1 MSFGFKKRPTTAPP
15 IVGNTNA
22 ARRLANSDIDNNGN
36 DESESLTGNQVP
48 TGRTTPRL
56 VPPRKEANATRV
68 SRFGFRQPNTHRLNK
83 VADLNTNRPASMDCS
98 NNNNNNINN
107 NKDNKIRFKSNYDTI
122 NVDANKNKTNTRY
135 ANTQTQIGKYT
146 LQATSLPKP
155 ELPVLETKM
164 AKTLANNNKKI
175 ATKLS
180 PVNDEASSKDGST
193 TAEDSGV
200 ESHSSQ
206 VESNALREIEIL
218 DSSPNWHRNRP
229 KHRNLSVVVSGNT
242 FDLTDLDESAETHVQ
257 LPQLPSAFTPPT
269 VTTTGLVR
277 ERALQYQRQ
286 IDNKLRVRKISI
298 TSSEGCSD
306 YGEEEKTYR
315 DKFKT
320 EKNYTTKTFL
330 KSRTQ
335 ELKGDSSPP
344 SSDDQE
350 WSVNGGEAMADAFSF
365 SFSSSDESRCR
376 EKENAINAI
385 AKNPASTLHNLM
397 TTSINN
403 SLPLDKIEVKN
414 VLLTIEDPKFAAVA
428 AAAASTCGNLLE
440 DEPSPVD
447 SLICSYSENED
458 FLNNACK
465 NNNNKNNN
473 SSSNS
478 KDINE
483 KSPSTPGTPTNASNS
498 LSLSD
503 GKDYFD
509 DEIADQPGLIFD
521 DTPNACNSEAA
532 STKQHSETTSTLV
545 ESTPKQRRR
554 TISIE
559 HSPLPLRN
567 KKMLRS
573 RTGSI
578 DTLSPCESI
587 ASDDLMLDFDLSQG
601 SGLDDIDRY
610 VRLN

>member
-1 MSFGFKKRPTTAPP
+1 MSFGFKKRPATAPV
-15 IVGNTNA
+15 IGNTNA

-36 DESESLTGNQVP
+36 DEGESLTANVVP
-48 TGRTTPRL
+48 SGRTTPRL
-56 VPPRKEANATRV
+56 VPPKKEANATRV
-68 SRFGFRQPNTHRLNK
+68 SRFGFRQPNAHRLNK
-83 VADLNTNRPASMDCS
+83 VADLNTNKPTAIDCS
-98 NNNNNNINN
+98 NN
-107 NKDNKIRFKSNYDTI
+107 NKDNKICLTSNTN
-122 NVDANKNKTNTRY
+122 NVDANKNK
-135 ANTQTQIGKYT
+135 ANARFQNNQTQIGKYT
-146 LQATSLPKP
+146 LQVTNLPKP
-155 ELPVLETKM
+155 ELPVLETKT
-164 AKTLANNNKKI
+164 AKTLANNNRKI
-175 ATKLS
+175 STKLS
-180 PVNDEASSKDGST
+180 PINDEASSKDGS

-200 ESHSSQ
+200 ESHSSR

-229 KHRNLSVVVSGNT
+229 KPRNLSVVVSGNT
-242 FDLTDLDESAETHVQ
+242 FDLTDLDETTEANVQ
-257 LPQLPSAFTPPT
+257 LPHLPSAFTPSM
-269 VTTTGLVR
+269 TGFVR
-277 ERALQYQRQ
+277 ERTLQYQRQ
-286 IDNKLRVRKISI
+286 IDNKIRIRKISV

-315 DKFKT
+315 DKFRT

-335 ELKGDSSPP
+335 ELKDDSSPP

-365 SFSSSDESRCR
+365 SFSSSDESRC
-376 EKENAINAI
+376 KDNSKNAV

-397 TTSINN
+397 QTSISN
-403 SLPLDKIEVKN
+403 SLTLDKTEVKN

-428 AAAASTCGNLLE
+428 AASTCANLLE

-447 SLICSYSENED
+447 SLICSFSENEE
-458 FLNNACK
+458 FIKNACK
-465 NNNNKNNN
+465 NNNN

-483 KSPSTPGTPTNASNS
+483 KTPSTPGTPTNASNS

-521 DTPNACNSEAA
+521 DTPNACNSDTA
-532 STKQHSETTSTLV
+532 SIKQHSEATSTLV

-587 ASDDLMLDFDLSQG
+587 ASDDLMMDFDISQG

-610 VRLN
+610 VIYIN